1 MAILQA
7 LIASLTR
14 SAGKLLNTVFAWAT
28 VLLFGR
34 VSENRQIY
42 VSAIAFASVIWLV
55 LLVGIAFPAVG
66 TVLLSFVPLPDWIDK
81 KWIRI
86 AMLAGAVILPALVGV
101 ISILMLETGR
111 RPRGVVALAK
121 AVAKGYPY
129 TVGLA
134 VTLVMMT
141 LFAPIMKVR
150 MLAKRWTSEHVPVII
165 ESHDYP
171 TVVDAT
177 QQALERG
184 GIRTER
190 QAASWMLRA
199 PTKILTFFA
208 RGVVS
213 EFVAD
218 EMAVLRSNTIE
229 VLLHPSDVVI
239 SGPEGTAAHAR
250 SVLAEHLVFT
260 AAYLTWDKE
269 ANEIED
275 RLRSIWDAR
284 QTRPPRELRNE
295 LKTIEHD
302 LHQLEVDY
310 EEWEVL
316 FREFLLVQRAV
327 ADVGA
332 YPASLQPS
340 WSTTV
345 AAGVVVAA
353 PHLARAADS
362 LEDTADHVRKT
373 AKQTGAG
380 AALLSTLSGLIG
392 TIAALATRVRR
403 PPRSGAPAGKPRRAA

>member
-34 VSENRQIY
+34 VSEDRQIY
-42 VSAIAFASVIWLV
+42 VSTIAFGSVIWLV

-66 TVLLSFVPLPDWIDK
+66 TFLLSFVPLPDWIDK
-81 KWIRI
+81 QWIRI
-86 AMLAGAVILPALVGV
+86 AMLAGAVTLPALVGV
-101 ISILMLETGR
+101 VSILMLEKER
-111 RPRGVVALAK
+111 RPRGAVALAK

-129 TVGLA
+129 TLGLA
-134 VTLVMMT
+134 ITLVMMT
-141 LFAPIMKVR
+141 VFAPIMKVR

-165 ESHDYP
+165 EAHDYP
-171 TVVDAT
+171 AVVDAT

-190 QAASWMLRA
+190 QTASWMLRA

-208 RGVVS
+208 RRAVS
-213 EFVAD
+213 AFVAD
-218 EMAVLRSNTIE
+218 EMAMLRSNKIE
-229 VLLHPSDVVI
+229 VLLHPADVVI

-250 SVLAEHLVFT
+250 AVLAEHLVFT

-284 QTRPPRELRNE
+284 QARPPRELRNE

-302 LHQLEVDY
+302 LHQLEVEY

-327 ADVGA
+327 ADLGA
-332 YPASLQPS
+332 YPARLQHS

-362 LEDTADHVRKT
+362 LEDTADHVRET

-380 AALLSTLSGLIG
+380 AAWLSTVTGLVG
-392 TIAALATRVRR
+392 TIAALVTRFRR
-403 PPRSGAPAGKPRRAA
+403 FPPSGAPRGKARRAA